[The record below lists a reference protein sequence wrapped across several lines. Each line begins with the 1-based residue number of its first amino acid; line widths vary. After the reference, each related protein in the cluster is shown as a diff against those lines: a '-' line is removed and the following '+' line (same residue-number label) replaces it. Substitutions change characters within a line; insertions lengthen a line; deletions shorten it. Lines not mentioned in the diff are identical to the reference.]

1 MLRRL
6 TAALAALMFLGLCAC
21 QPIPEPDP
29 EEPDYQP
36 VTVFGVT
43 FSEAPQTIVTLSP
56 ASTEMLARL
65 GLTEQIVG
73 RGEGCTYPEE
83 MEGVTTVGTESE
95 PDMDALLALE
105 PDVVIIQRP
114 LSISQL
120 ERLNEAEVKAL
131 IVPAATDLRE
141 LKSYYTSV
149 GSIFYGLDQAAERA
163 NEILR
168 LPFQQANAMLEVLG
182 EQKQSFVYFSI
193 LKETAA
199 MPDTFA
205 GSLLGYLGGNAAVA
219 GDDGKADLTA
229 VEAADPYL
237 VFVPQP
243 YALENLNT
251 DEFYANYTAVAEGR
265 VYALDAALFERQSV
279 EAFSAVFE
287 LAKTIYPEQA
297 EALDASVEAQAQKL
311 LEAAESGENLE
322 TSSDE

>member
-1 MLRRL
+1 M
-6 TAALAALMFLGLCAC
+6 
-21 QPIPEPDP
+21 
-29 EEPDYQP
+29 
-36 VTVFGVT
+36 
-43 FSEAPQTIVTLSP
+43 
-56 ASTEMLARL
+56 
-65 GLTEQIVG
+65 
-73 RGEGCTYPEE
+73 
-83 MEGVTTVGTESE
+83 TTVGTEAE